1 MARIVII
8 IMINNY
14 ITLIFSRLHS
24 YVNEEINSGNYNQ
37 KYIFCT
43 KHTMSKEQIEL
54 YNK

>member
-14 ITLIFSRLHS
+14 ITLTFSSLHS

-43 KHTMSKEQIEL
+43 KHTISK
-54 YNK
+54 